1 MEDDSGFGTAD
12 GSGLSE
18 HRKSFL
24 LAKLL
29 LNKYNAIH
37 QFHMD
42 QLTKYP
48 IACCETSISG
58 SASLYAAQRIVDF
71 DIKSSKDY
79 YLKDGKIRPRMK
91 YSPIKLIYMF
101 TEQKE
106 KDMAV
111 KNLKNWTKELLW
123 SDTSVSVTFNGKL
136 IYGVIRKQEEDADV
150 SQAT

>member
-1 MEDDSGFGTAD
+1 MEDNSALGAAD
-12 GSGLSE
+12 GTGISE

-29 LNKYNAIH
+29 LNKYNTIH

-58 SASLYAAQRIVDF
+58 SASLYANNRIVDF

-79 YLKDGKIRPRMK
+79 YLKDGKIKPRLK
-91 YSPIKLIYMF
+91 YSPIKLIYMIK
-101 TEQKE
+101 EQKE
-106 KDMAV
+106 KDMAIR
-111 KNLKNWTKELLW
+111 NLKLWTRELLW
-123 SDTSVSVTFNGKL
+123 ADTSISITFNGKL
-136 IYGVIRKQEEDADV
+136 IYGVVNKEEEK
-150 SQAT
+150 T